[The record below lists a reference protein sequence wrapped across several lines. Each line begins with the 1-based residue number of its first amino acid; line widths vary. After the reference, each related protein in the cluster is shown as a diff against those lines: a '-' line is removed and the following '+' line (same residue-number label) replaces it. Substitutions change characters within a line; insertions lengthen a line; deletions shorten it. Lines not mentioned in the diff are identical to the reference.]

1 MAQKNFFR
9 HDAYV
14 NRTIF
19 EHANRGNQLFPKELI
34 GERIRKEIVKGDEF
48 SRKAFTLAQQRYFP
62 TTSEEELQRYLT
74 DKHISINPTDKQWF
88 SETEK
93 ENALDYWE
101 TYQQELFSK
110 IHLRWSYCGPI
121 EYVDGKEFVKLVEN
135 RDNNTNQE

>member
-1 MAQKNFFR
+1 M
-9 HDAYV
+9 
-14 NRTIF
+14 
-19 EHANRGNQLFPKELI
+19 
-34 GERIRKEIVKGDEF
+34 
-48 SRKAFTLAQQRYFP
+48 
-62 TTSEEELQRYLT
+62 T

-135 RDNNTNQE
+135 RNTNQE